1 VSEIPKLEEEVRR
14 TNQII
19 TTRRWPSG
27 MRVTSE
33 ELRILQLNRDA
44 AAIRLANLRERLER

>member
-1 VSEIPKLEEEVRR
+1 MSEIPKLEEEVRR